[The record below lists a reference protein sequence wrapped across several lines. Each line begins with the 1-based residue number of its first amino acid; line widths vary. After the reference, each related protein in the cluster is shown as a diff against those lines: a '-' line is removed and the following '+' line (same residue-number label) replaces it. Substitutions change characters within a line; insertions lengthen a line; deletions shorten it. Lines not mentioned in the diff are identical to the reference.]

1 MERNFENTR
10 NESYDLAVQLQN
22 SVQGLFSELMA
33 FLPELVAALVIII
46 LGFLIGGILGT
57 AVRKLFKRTKLDKA
71 LDKAGVDEL
80 TNRAGYAFKPAR
92 FAGELVKWFI
102 ILAFTIVALN
112 VLGLTAVTEF
122 MGEVLAYL
130 PKVLAAA
137 LILFVGLIAAN
148 AARGI
153 TEGAIRSAKTIS
165 SDKAGMLG
173 NVAYYAVV
181 IFAALAALNQ
191 MEIAPEL
198 IQILFAGIV
207 VAVSLAFGL
216 AFGLGGRTTA
226 ARYLESM
233 SGAAEKETQSR
244 PHNHQQHKQ

>member
-1 MERNFENTR
+1 MERNFENTAS
-10 NESYDLAVQLQN
+10 EGYSIAMQLQT
-22 SVQGLFSELMA
+22 SIQSLFNELMA
-33 FLPELVAALVIII
+33 FLPELVAAIVIII
-46 LGFLIGGILGT
+46 LGFFIGGILGT
-57 AVRKLFKRTKLDKA
+57 TVRKLFKRTKLDQA
-71 LDKAGVDEL
+71 LDKAGVDDL
-80 TNRAGYAFKPAR
+80 THRAGYDFKPAR
-92 FAGELVKWFI
+92 FAGDLVKWFI

-122 MGEVLAYL
+122 MGEILAYL

-148 AARGI
+148 ATRGI
-153 TEGAIRSAKTIS
+153 TEGAVRGARTIS
-165 SDKAGMLG
+165 SDKAGLLG
-173 NVAYYAVV
+173 SIAYYAVV

-216 AFGLGGRTTA
+216 AFGLGGRSAA
-226 ARYLESM
+226 ARYLDGM
-233 SGAAEKETQSR
+233 TNVAEKEANNR
-244 PHNHQQHKQ
+244 PNNEPRR

>member
-1 MERNFENTR
+1 MERTFENTR
-10 NESYDLAVQLQN
+10 NESYDLATQLQL
-22 SVQGLFSELMA
+22 SIQELFNELMA

-46 LGFLIGGILGT
+46 LGFFLGGILGT
-57 AVRKLFKRTKLDKA
+57 AVRKLFKHTKLDHA
-71 LDKAGVDEL
+71 LDKAGVDDL
-80 TNRAGYAFKPAR
+80 THRAGYAFKPAK
-92 FAGELVKWFI
+92 FAGDLVKWFI

-137 LILFVGLIAAN
+137 LILFVGLIVAN

-153 TEGAIRSAKTIS
+153 TEGAVRGAKTVS

-173 NVAYYAVV
+173 SVAYYAVV
-181 IFAALAALNQ
+181 VFAALAALNQ

-216 AFGLGGRTTA
+216 AFGLGGRSAAAHYLDGMTSTA
-226 ARYLESM
+226 K
-233 SGAAEKETQSR
+233 KET
-244 PHNHQQHKQ
+244 HNR